1 MSNKNFGFG
10 TQIRKSPYFDST
22 VKWGATGFSV
32 YNHMYIPRDFG
43 SPEQN
48 FWNLIEKSILCDVA
62 VERQVEITG
71 SDAYKFIQLLTP
83 RDLSKLS
90 VGQCKYVLIVN
101 NDGGILNDPV
111 LLRLAENHFWLSLA
125 DSDVLLWAQG
135 VAVNSGLDV
144 KISEPDVSPLQLQG
158 PTSQEIMVKLFGEDI
173 RDLKYY
179 WLREYQLDGIPLIV
193 SRTGWSSE
201 LGYEI
206 YLRDGSKGN
215 ELYEK
220 IMAAGKEHG
229 IQPGHTSSIR
239 RIEGGMLSYHADAD
253 IHTNPFELG
262 LDRLVNLDSEIN
274 FIGKKAL
281 KKIKEKGISRK
292 QVGLVIDCA
301 PLSGPNTTFWP
312 IKKDRKQIGKVTS
325 AVYSPRLKKNIAL
338 AMVSVEQSEID
349 FIGKEALKKIKQEG
363 IKRKQVGLIIDCDP
377 LSGPNTTFWPIEKD
391 GKKIGKVT
399 SAVYSPRL
407 KKNIAL
413 AMIEINYSELGNRL
427 DVQIHEGKYSATI
440 VEKPFYDPKK
450 NIVKS

>member
-1 MSNKNFGFG
+1 MDQKMSNKNFGFG

-43 SPEQN
+43 NPEQN
-48 FWNLIEKSILCDVA
+48 FWNLIEKAILCDVA

-71 SDAYKFIQLLTP
+71 PDAYKFTQLLTP
-83 RDLSKLS
+83 RDLSKLA
-90 VGQCKYVLIVN
+90 VGQCKYVLITN

-135 VAVNSGLDV
+135 VAVNSGLNV
-144 KISEPDVSPLQLQG
+144 QIREPDVSPLQLQG
-158 PTSQEIMVKLFGEDI
+158 PTSGEIMVKLFGEDI
-173 RDLKYY
+173 KDLKYY
-179 WLREYQLDGIPLIV
+179 WLREYNLGGIPLIV

-206 YLRDGSKGN
+206 YLRDGTKGN

-220 IMAAGKEHG
+220 IMLAGKEYG
-229 IQPGHTSSIR
+229 LQPGHTSSIR

-253 IHTNPFELG
+253 INTNPFELG
-262 LDRLVNLDSEIN
+262 LDRLVNLDNDIN

-281 KKIKEKGISRK
+281 KKIKQNGITRK
-292 QVGLVIDCA
+292 QVGIEIDCE
-301 PLSGPNTTFWP
+301 PLKGPNTTFWE
-312 IKKDRKQIGKVTS
+312 
-325 AVYSPRLKKNIAL
+325 LKKND
-338 AMVSVEQSEID
+338 VNV
-349 FIGKEALKKIKQEG
+349 
-363 IKRKQVGLIIDCDP
+363 
-377 LSGPNTTFWPIEKD
+377 
-391 GKKIGKVT
+391 GKVT

-413 AMIEINYSELGNRL
+413 AMITIDQSEIGNQFQ
-427 DVQIHEGKYSATI
+427 VSTNEGTFNCVV

-450 NIVKS
+450 KIASS

>member
-1 MSNKNFGFG
+1 MTNKNFGFG

-71 SDAYKFIQLLTP
+71 PDAFKFTQLLTP
-83 RDLSKLS
+83 RDLSKLA
-90 VGQCKYVLIVN
+90 VGQCKYVLITN
-101 NDGGILNDPV
+101 NEGGILNDPV
-111 LLRLAENHFWLSLA
+111 LLRLGENHFWLSLA

-144 KISEPDVSPLQLQG
+144 QIKEPDVSPLQLQG
-158 PTSQEIMVKLFGEDI
+158 PTSGEIMIKLFGEGI
-173 RDLKYY
+173 KDLKYY
-179 WLREYQLDGIPLIV
+179 WLREYNLDGIPLIV

-206 YLRDGSKGN
+206 YLRDGTKGN

-220 IMAAGKEHG
+220 IMEAGKEHG
-229 IQPGHTSSIR
+229 LQPGHTSSIR

-253 IHTNPFELG
+253 INTNPFELG
-262 LDRLVNLDSEIN
+262 FDRLVNLDTDNN
-274 FIGKKAL
+274 FIGKEAL
-281 KKIKEKGISRK
+281 KKIKDNGITRK
-292 QVGLVIDCA
+292 QVGIEIDCK
-301 PLSGPNTTFWP
+301 PLSGPNTTFWEL
-312 IKKDRKQIGKVTS
+312 KKDNINIGKVTS

-338 AMVSVEQSEID
+338 AMVSVEQSEIGNE
-349 FIGKEALKKIKQEG
+349 FEVTTNEG
-363 IKRKQVGLIIDCDP
+363 LFNCV
-377 LSGPNTTFWPIEKD
+377 
-391 GKKIGKVT
+391 V
-399 SAVYSPRL
+399 
-407 KKNIAL
+407 
-413 AMIEINYSELGNRL
+413 
-427 DVQIHEGKYSATI
+427 

-450 NIVKS
+450 RRASS

>member
-1 MSNKNFGFG
+1 MVSKDFGFG

-43 SPEQN
+43 NPEQN

-71 SDAYKFIQLLTP
+71 PDAYKFTQLLTP
-83 RDLSKLS
+83 RDLSKLA
-90 VGQCKYVLIVN
+90 VGQCKYVLITN

-135 VAVNSGLDV
+135 VAVNSGLNV
-144 KISEPDVSPLQLQG
+144 KVSEPDVSPLQLQG
-158 PTSQEIMVKLFGEDI
+158 PTSGEIMIKLFGEDI
-173 RDLKYY
+173 KDLKYY
-179 WLREYQLDGIPLIV
+179 WLRELELDGIPLIV

-215 ELYEK
+215 ILYEK
-220 IMAAGKEHG
+220 IMEAGKEHG
-229 IQPGHTSSIR
+229 LQPGHTSSIR

-253 IHTNPFELG
+253 INTNPFELG
-262 LDRLVNLDSEIN
+262 LDRLINLDSEIN
-274 FIGKKAL
+274 FIGKDAL
-281 KKIKEKGISRK
+281 KKIKQDGVKRK
-292 QVGLVIDCA
+292 QVGLELDCES
-301 PLSGPNTTFWP
+301 LKGPNTTFWS
-312 IKKDRKQIGKVTS
+312 IYKNGKNV
-325 AVYSPRLKKNIAL
+325 
-338 AMVSVEQSEID
+338 
-349 FIGKEALKKIKQEG
+349 GKI
-363 IKRKQVGLIIDCDP
+363 
-377 LSGPNTTFWPIEKD
+377 
-391 GKKIGKVT
+391 T

-413 AMIEINYSELGNRL
+413 AMIEVNHSEIGNTLKVLINDAEISC
-427 DVQIHEGKYSATI
+427 II

-450 NIVKS
+450 KIASS

>member
-71 SDAYKFIQLLTP
+71 PDAYKFIQLLTP

-101 NDGGILNDPV
+101 NEGGILNDPV

-135 VAVNSGLDV
+135 VAVNSGLNV

-158 PTSQEIMVKLFGEDI
+158 PTSQGIMVKLFGESI

-179 WLREYQLDGIPLIV
+179 WLREYYLDEIPLII

-206 YLRDGSKGN
+206 YLRDGSRGN

-220 IMAAGKEHG
+220 IMEAGKEYSL
-229 IQPGHTSSIR
+229 QPGHTSSIR

-253 IHTNPFELG
+253 IYTNPFELG
-262 LDRLVNLDSEIN
+262 LDRLVNLDSEVN
-274 FIGKKAL
+274 YIGKDAL
-281 KKIKEKGISRK
+281 KKIKQNGIKRK
-292 QVGLVIDCA
+292 QVGLEINCDA
-301 PLSGPNTTFWP
+301 LSGPNTTFWP
-312 IKKDRKQIGKVTS
+312 VKKEG
-325 AVYSPRLKKNIAL
+325 
-338 AMVSVEQSEID
+338 EI
-349 FIGKEALKKIKQEG
+349 
-363 IKRKQVGLIIDCDP
+363 
-377 LSGPNTTFWPIEKD
+377 
-391 GKKIGKVT
+391 IGKVT

-413 AMIEINYSELGNRL
+413 AMIKINYSDIGNQL
-427 DVQIHEGKYSATI
+427 EVETNEGKYLAKI

-450 NIVKS
+450 KIANS